1 MKKYILGLLLPV
13 FFISSQCAQSI
24 SDLKL
29 KEGGDHIS
37 NYMLNN
43 NIEKPTIVTKDQI
56 PTRKT
61 VGIYFGAGYSFVIF
75 LNSTMNTGYPV
86 LDTRSGDFLSE
97 INLFFGFSI
106 AKAVTLEFEPSILF
120 TRNNRND
127 MIQLSTPYNL
137 YGQNYNYDFPSTQS
151 MLAFPLVVNARF
163 FPLFK
168 TKGFMRLFFV
178 GAGAGATWIR
188 EEYDHNFTT
197 QPYYYGGY
205 FDTNVYSPTYTSS
218 TSQWEP
224 VLRVIT
230 GFTGTGGMFGYGG
243 ELRFNFIPLKSNNDP
258 FRTRMSKN
266 FNSIDLA
273 FRIYFSL

>member
-1 MKKYILGLLLPV
+1 MKKHILSSLICL
-13 FFISSQCAQSI
+13 FFISSVFAQSI

-29 KEGGDHIS
+29 KDGSDRIS
-37 NYMLNN
+37 NYTFNN
-43 NIEKPTIVTKDQI
+43 NINNNSVSIKDQI
-56 PTRKT
+56 PKRKT

-75 LNSTMNTGYPV
+75 LNNTMNTGYPV

-97 INLFFGFSI
+97 INLFFGLSI

-127 MIQLSTPYNL
+127 IINLTTPYNL
-137 YGQNYNYDFPSTQS
+137 YGINYNYDFPSSQS

-163 FPLFK
+163 FPLYK
-168 TKGFMRLFFV
+168 SKGFMRLFFV
-178 GAGAGATWIR
+178 GAGAGAVWIR
-188 EEYDHNFTT
+188 EEYDHLFST
-197 QPYYYGGY
+197 QPNLNYYGN
-205 FDTNVYSPTYTSS
+205 DTLSPPITSS

-224 VLRVIT
+224 VIRIMT

-243 ELRFNFIPLKSNNDP
+243 ELRFNYIPLKSNNDP

-273 FRIYFSL
+273 IRIYFSL